1 VLGGAGACATVAWAP
16 VVTGEGIGSL
26 IGGLVGLRL
35 QPRYPW
41 RVVMPMFALS
51 A

>member
-1 VLGGAGACATVAWAP
+1 V
-16 VVTGEGIGSL
+16 GIGSL

-41 RVVMPMFALS
+41 RVVTPMFALS